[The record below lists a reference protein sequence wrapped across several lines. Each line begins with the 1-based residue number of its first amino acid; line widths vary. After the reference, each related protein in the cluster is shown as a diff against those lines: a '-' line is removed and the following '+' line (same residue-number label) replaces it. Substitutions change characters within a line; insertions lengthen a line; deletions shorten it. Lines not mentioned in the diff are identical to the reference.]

1 MLRIKKI
8 EIKQEGKLINELTNM
23 VVDNEDIDIVLIPI

>member
-1 MLRIKKI
+1 MLIIWEI
-8 EIKQEGKLINELTNM
+8 EIKQEEKLINELTNV

>member
-1 MLRIKKI
+1 MIRNRGM
-8 EIKQEGKLINELTNM
+8 EIKQEEKLINELTNV